1 MRAQQGGARSWRC
14 PSCRE
19 PLTLPELAL
28 TSFTVITEPGRPRE
42 WVVEVEGAELHRCVM
57 ADAGTGAGRRRR

>member
-1 MRAQQGGARSWRC
+1 M
-14 PSCRE
+14 
-19 PLTLPELAL
+19 AL

-57 ADAGTGAGRRRR
+57 ADPGELDRRRAR